1 MGDVAQ
7 ILGIKLNQSHIGTD
21 RSGSSSQKTAA
32 APSSIMTSRTPFTK
46 PVLRMVASI
55 KSSSEESSA
64 PLPPMAPSLVRVN
77 QKYISTKKKARPW
90 CWAPFSSE
98 ARNDGLVLHHW
109 VRAGVEYPEY
119 PFARFNIHLDTLDY
133 RRDENDEGNEF
144 YKEFLQDDNWT
155 KSETDVLLDFCRIY
169 ELRWPV
175 IIDRWIGRFGSL
187 SNKKVEDLQHRY
199 YTIGMILNRKLVEKA
214 AKVEAEDLAK
224 ALAASQ
230 SSRGG
235 VVGKGIL
242 SSSAGGGGGGGSG
255 DAMSKNDQ
263 HSQLKIQHAI
273 MTDIATSSSSAVSTM
288 IGNVNA
294 SMQPPIQATN
304 TGTTNQPPFDL
315 EAERQRRRI
324 LERIWNR
331 SKEEELEEESLR
343 AELKLVEAQ
352 IRKLK
357 KSGGHILA
365 AATAGVV
372 PAVMVGSSGPTPAS
386 SRGPSP
392 VPGSV
397 SAVAA
402 GSGGGIGGVSAV
414 AGGVDASFTLLDA
427 QFTATAPVPTP
438 GIPYLQSGRLVN
450 PATGGHMSISKA
462 SLKRMEQILKELK
475 VNDRP
480 LPTKRVCDMYDHV
493 RKGALT
499 LLTLQKAMLKKESE
513 VMTRRNKLEKIA
525 GAAVARE
532 IQIKAEAAKAAAAAA
547 AEKERIA
554 AEKAKAKE
562 KAKEAATKK
571 QQAPPKK
578 AAANRKKPPAEKGT
592 KRKTASKKNSSSNNN
607 SNNVK
612 TTPGGD
618 AATTPPSTN
627 INVKTSTSKSSN
639 SKNSTSKPSSSK
651 PSTAKTTTAKTA
663 TAKNSTSKTAT
674 AKISTTAKPALPVP
688 ANPPPL
694 TAAPPS
700 SDADDIS
707 NPKKRAKLS

>member
-1 MGDVAQ
+1 
-7 ILGIKLNQSHIGTD
+7 
-21 RSGSSSQKTAA
+21 
-32 APSSIMTSRTPFTK
+32 
-46 PVLRMVASI
+46 
-55 KSSSEESSA
+55 
-64 PLPPMAPSLVRVN
+64 MAPSLVRVN

-98 ARNDGLVLHHW
+98 ARNDGLLLHHW

-119 PFARFNIHLDTLDY
+119 PFARFNIHLDALDY
-133 RRDENDEGNEF
+133 RRDEDKEDDGNEF
-144 YKEFLQDDNWT
+144 YKKFLQDERWT
-155 KSETDVLLDFCRIY
+155 KSETDALLDLCRIY

-199 YTIGMILNRKLVEKA
+199 YTIGMILNRQLVEKA
-214 AKVEAEDLAK
+214 AKVEAENLAK

-230 SSRGG
+230 SSRAAAAGG
-235 VVGKGIL
+235 GIL
-242 SSSAGGGGGGGSG
+242 SSAVVGNASAGTGMGMGARTTTGSG
-255 DAMSKNDQ
+255 EVMNKNDPETN
-263 HSQLKIQHAI
+263 LRIQHAVASE
-273 MTDIATSSSSAVSTM
+273 IATSSSSAISSM
-288 IGNVNA
+288 IGNVHA
-294 SMQPPIQATN
+294 SMQPPIKATN

-315 EAERQRRRI
+315 EAERRRRLM
-324 LERIWNR
+324 LEKIWNR

-365 AATAGVV
+365 AAAGGVV
-372 PAVMVGSSGPTPAS
+372 PVAMVGSSGPTPAS

-397 SAVAA
+397 SAAGAA
-402 GSGGGIGGVSAV
+402 SAGAVSV
-414 AGGVDASFTLLDA
+414 TGGVDASFALLDA
-427 QFTATAPVPTP
+427 QFAATAPVPTP

-450 PATGGHMSISKA
+450 PATGGPMSISKA

-562 KAKEAATKK
+562 EAKEAATKK
-571 QQAPPKK
+571 QQQQQQQQQQVAPKK
-578 AAANRKKPPAEKGT
+578 AANRKKPPAEKGT
-592 KRKTASKKNSSSNNN
+592 KRKSSSKKSSTPKS
-607 SNNVK
+607 
-612 TTPGGD
+612 TPGGD
-618 AATTPPSTN
+618 ATTTPPTN
-627 INVKTSTSKSSN
+627 TNVKTSASKSST
-639 SKNSTSKPSSSK
+639 SKNSTSKSSSSK
-651 PSTAKTTTAKTA
+651 SSTAKAATVKTTTAPKNSTA
-663 TAKNSTSKTAT
+663 KATTAKNSTVKTT
-674 AKISTTAKPALPVP
+674 MPVP
-688 ANPPPL
+688 ANPPP
-694 TAAPPS
+694 ASAPPTN
-700 SDADDIS
+700 DTDDIC
-707 NPKKRAKLS
+707 NPKKRAKIS